1 MNTAAFSKL
10 AHGRRRRGAAALAA
24 VGLLALT
31 ACNQD
36 NGAEPQ
42 PTATGSGE
50 ASTVVVGMG
59 PTQQSRT
66 VAEVWAL
73 ALEDSGAQVEVKEV
87 EGGRAGYLQAVED
100 GEIDL
105 YPDYTG
111 DLYLELRGTEP
122 SPAATSTA
130 DPTATTA
137 SASPSTPGTTENLVN
152 SLANLL
158 GQGQQGVTDA
168 DVEAALA
175 DQLPADVQMLNPAP
189 AENKRVLA
197 VTSATQAKLSVNSI
211 ADLSRHC
218 SDLTFGA
225 LTGEDQAAVTSAAV
239 EDTYNCT
246 PGEVKD
252 YNSLQEVTQALLDGE
267 IDVAGILSASPAVGD
282 NSLKVL
288 DDNRDALVPERVI
301 PVAGADL
308 PRSAVDEVN
317 NITGRLD
324 SDALVLLT
332 RMTTASTPYSP
343 EDAADYWYGTVR
355 P

>member
-1 MNTAAFSKL
+1 MNSTTGRQHRHYAPRHTVAAV
-10 AHGRRRRGAAALAA
+10 AAAAVLTLA
-24 VGLLALT
+24 G
-31 ACNQD
+31 CNQD
-36 NGAEPQ
+36 TVVESEP
-42 PTATGSGE
+42 TGTGSGE
-50 ASTVVVGMG
+50 VSTVVVGMG
-59 PTQQSRT
+59 PTEQSRT
-66 VAEVWAL
+66 VAELWAL

-111 DLYLELRGTEP
+111 DLYLELRGTDP
-122 SPAATSTA
+122 SPEVTGSADAEAATV
-130 DPTATTA
+130 
-137 SASPSTPGTTENLVN
+137 SPSPSSPGTTENLVN

-168 DVEAALA
+168 DVEEALA
-175 DQLPADVQMLNPAP
+175 DQLPSDVQMLNPAP

-197 VTSATQAKLSVNSI
+197 VTAATQAELSVTSI
-211 ADLSRHC
+211 ADLSTHC
-218 SDLTFGA
+218 SELSFGA
-225 LTGEDQAAVTSAAV
+225 LTGEDQAAVTAAAV
-239 EDTYNCT
+239 EDTYNCA

-252 YNSLQEVTQALLDGE
+252 YSSLQEVTQALLEGE

-282 NSLKVL
+282 NSLTVL

-301 PVAGADL
+301 PVASTDL
-308 PRSAVDEVN
+308 PQAVEDEVN
-317 NITGRLD
+317 SITGQLD
-324 SDALVLLT
+324 TEALVLLT

-343 EDAADYWYGTVR
+343 EDAAAYWYGTVR